1 MKKSI
6 NNELLIYIEDYIK
19 DNDLINE
26 DLGDIQELH
35 NDIFNT
41 DYYII
46 GYYNCEQWLK
56 KHNINTFEAI
66 EFVQQYEL
74 DNFGDINTDINSERI
89 VNMITYI
96 VGEQILFDFER
107 TMS

>member
-56 KHNINTFEAI
+56 KHRINTFEAI

>member
-1 MKKSI
+1 MNNSI
-6 NNELLIYIEDYIK
+6 NNELLLHIKDYII

-26 DLGDIQELH
+26 DLGDINELH
-35 NDIFNT
+35 HDIFNT

-66 EFVQQYEL
+66 EYVQQYEK
-74 DNFGDINTDINSERI
+74 DNFGETNTDINSEKI
-89 VNMITYI
+89 VNMIAYI
-96 VGEQILFDFER
+96 VGEEILYDFESKAR
-107 TMS
+107 

>member
-1 MKKSI
+1 MKNSVT
-6 NNELLIYIEDYIK
+6 NELLLHIEEYII

-41 DYYII
+41 DFYII

-56 KHNINTFEAI
+56 KHHINTFDAI
-66 EFVQQYEL
+66 EFVQEYEK
-74 DNFGDINTDINSERI
+74 DNFGETNTDINSERI
-89 VNMITYI
+89 VNMIAYI
-96 VGEQILFDFER
+96 IGEQILFDFEAQAR
-107 TMS
+107 